1 MINKYMKKCLPS
13 VVTREMKIKA
23 TQIHLIPG
31 RMAIIKKTNN
41 NSAGKAAGERE
52 PLYSARL
59 NGN

>member
-1 MINKYMKKCLPS
+1 MKKCLPS

-41 NSAGKAAGERE
+41 SSAGKAAGERE